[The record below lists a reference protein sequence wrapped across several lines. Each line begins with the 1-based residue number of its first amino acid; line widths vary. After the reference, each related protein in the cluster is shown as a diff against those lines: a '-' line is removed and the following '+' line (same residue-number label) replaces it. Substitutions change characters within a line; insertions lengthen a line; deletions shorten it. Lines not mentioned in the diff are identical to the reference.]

1 MHFRSLAQ
9 FLTEESIEGFNSLG
23 FPESGVAHHCSFG
36 IPAQAVW
43 AATQF
48 LKKSKPILIIAKE
61 QKTFDLW
68 LENLSEQI
76 EDFDLL
82 SLLVAKDESKARVFT
97 GILEEKL
104 RFIQNAKSVKIVIAS
119 AEALQTRLPSAKT
132 LKAKTLNLKIGEPL
146 DEDNLRE
153 IFMSRGF
160 KEQQVVESV
169 GDFSIRGCI
178 VDVNPLLCERP
189 IRLEFWGNTLESIR
203 TFDIFTQRSLDSL
216 ESIEI
221 FPMNLNE
228 DCDCTAFD
236 FLKDYSII
244 TDDYYN
250 LPLDFPEELAKHK
263 IIDFSPN
270 SQNSQLST
278 LNSQLTYPQ
287 TRSNSGFSGMEN
299 EIAQYCEKGGEVYLV
314 AATQGQALRLY
325 HLAQGSAVK
334 EILVG
339 HISEGFW
346 FSDHS
351 FALLSDHQIFNRFG
365 HLTKKKQ
372 KSSSLHNAV
381 FADSLINGDYVVH
394 EDCGIGRFLG
404 LSRIEALGA
413 LVDCVVIEYASKA
426 RLTFPV
432 SDLQKLEKLV
442 RNEDDAP
449 PTLNRL
455 GTKNWEQAKERAK
468 KRIAQ
473 VAKALIE
480 LYAKRELIQGF
491 AFPPDSSL
499 QDEFENDF
507 PFPPTPDQIR
517 SAKEIKD
524 DMEKQKP
531 MDRLLCG
538 DVGFGKTEVAMRA
551 MFKCISAKKQVAVLV
566 PTTVLAAQHF
576 QSFTERF
583 ADWPVNIA
591 LVNRYKTS
599 AEKKAVY
606 KGLEE
611 GSIDLVVGTHAL
623 LMDSIKF
630 KDIGL
635 LIIDEEQKFGV
646 KQKERLREMRLSLD
660 TLAMSAT
667 PIPRTLQLSMTGVR
681 DISFINTPPLNRL
694 PVETRV
700 IEKERAILAAAV
712 KDEIDRG
719 GQVFVV
725 NDRVQNIEK
734 LADEVEGW
742 VPNIRVAVA
751 HAQLPDS
758 DLEKTMAAF
767 INKEFDV
774 LVCTVLIE
782 SGLDVPNANTIIVM
796 NAQQFGVGQLYQ
808 LRGRVG
814 RSAVQ
819 AWAYLVTPE
828 GGAGVSKSAQK
839 RLAAMERFTD
849 LGSGYLVA
857 IRDLEIRGAGNLL
870 GMEQHG
876 FIEEIGF
883 ETYVRMIK
891 EAVEELQGTKAETSI
906 KPRLEL
912 RVDAYLPE
920 LWIKDGLARISI
932 YQRIA
937 RVETSEDIA
946 LLLEELRDRFGPVPK
961 PASMLLM
968 CADIGILAR
977 KFSIVGIARKQ
988 GVAVLTFS
996 DKIKVQSPILADL
1009 YAKSKFSLRFLATEP
1024 LQAVLEIGFWDAER
1038 EVEELLKF
1046 FRETPNYPWPPPK
1059 EAGNVLGDDDLL
1071 DLV

>member
-1 MHFRSLAQ
+1 MVFRSLSQ
-9 FLTEESIEGFNSLG
+9 FLTEESIEGFKALD
-23 FPESGVAHHCSFG
+23 FPSSGVSHLGNLG
-36 IPAQAVW
+36 ISTQAVW
-43 AATQF
+43 VATQF
-48 LKKSKPILIIAKE
+48 LKKSKPILIIAKD
-61 QKTFDLW
+61 QKSIDLW

-76 EDFDLL
+76 EEFDLL
-82 SLLVAKDESKARVFT
+82 SLPVAKDEGKARIFY
-97 GILEEKL
+97 GILEERL
-104 RFIQNAKSVKIVIAS
+104 RFVRSARGAKIAIAS
-119 AEALQTRLPSAKT
+119 LEALQTRLPSAKT
-132 LKAKTLNLKIGEPL
+132 LKEKTLSLKPGESM

-160 KEQQVVESV
+160 REQQVVEGI

-189 IRLEFWGNTLESIR
+189 IRLEFWGTTLESIR

-221 FPMNLNE
+221 FPMNLSD
-228 DCDCTAFD
+228 DCDSTAFD
-236 FLKDYSII
+236 FLKDYSIV

-250 LPLDFPEELAKHK
+250 LPQDIFEEIKK
-263 IIDFSPN
+263 YPVIDFSPL
-270 SQNSQLST
+270 STPNSQLST
-278 LNSQLTYPQ
+278 PQ
-287 TRSNSGFSGMEN
+287 TRSNSGFSG
-299 EIAQYCEKGGEVYLV
+299 IEKDIEKYGGDVYLM
-314 AATQGQALRLY
+314 APTQGQALRLF
-325 HLAQGSAVK
+325 HLSRGSAVK

-346 FSDHS
+346 FIDNS
-351 FALLSDHQIFNRFG
+351 FALLCDHQIFNRFG
-365 HLTKKKQ
+365 HLIKKKQ

-381 FADSLINGDYVVH
+381 FADSLMGGDYVVH

-413 LVDCVVIEYASKA
+413 LVDCVVVEYADKA

-432 SDLQKLEKLV
+432 GDLRKLEKLV
-442 RNEDDAP
+442 RSEEDALP
-449 PTLNRL
+449 PLNKL
-455 GTKNWEQAKERAK
+455 GTKNWERAKERAK

-473 VAKALIE
+473 VAKALID
-480 LYAKRELIQGF
+480 LYAKREFIQGF
-491 AFPPDSSL
+491 AFPQDSNL

-507 PFPPTPDQIR
+507 PFPPTPDQVR
-517 SAKEIKD
+517 SAKEIKA

-583 ADWPVNIA
+583 SAWPVNIA
-591 LVNRYKTS
+591 LVNRYKTNY
-599 AEKKAVY
+599 EKKEIY
-606 KGLEE
+606 KGLLE
-611 GSIDLVVGTHAL
+611 GRIDLVVGTHAL

-681 DISFINTPPLNRL
+681 DISFLNTPPLNRL
-694 PVETRV
+694 PVETKV
-700 IEKERAILAAAV
+700 MERDDKILAAAV

-725 NDRVQNIEK
+725 NDRVQSIEQ
-734 LADEVEGW
+734 LADDVECW
-742 VPNIRVAVA
+742 VPGARIAVA
-751 HAQLPDS
+751 HAQLSDS

-782 SGLDVPNANTIIVM
+782 SGLDVPNANTMIII
-796 NAQQFGVGQLYQ
+796 NAQMFGVGQLYQ

-819 AWAYLVTPE
+819 AFAYLVTPE
-828 GGAGVSKSAQK
+828 GGSISKSAQK
-839 RLAAMERFTD
+839 RLAAMEHFTD
-849 LGSGYLVA
+849 LGSGYQVA
-857 IRDLEIRGAGNLL
+857 MRDLEIRGAGNLL

-883 ETYVRMIK
+883 ETYVRMVK
-891 EAVEELQGTKAETSI
+891 EAVEELRGVKDDSLV

-920 LWIKDGLARISI
+920 MWIRDGLARISI

-937 RVETSEDIA
+937 RIETCEEVVS
-946 LLLEELRDRFGPVPK
+946 LLEELRDRFGPVPK
-961 PASMLLM
+961 PAEMLLM
-968 CADIGILAR
+968 SAEIGILAR
-977 KFSIVGIARKQ
+977 KFSIAGIARKQ
-988 GVAVLTFS
+988 GVAVLTFL
-996 DKIKVQSPILADL
+996 DKIDAKSPVIADL
-1009 YAKSKFSLRFLATEP
+1009 YAKCGKFPLRFLATKP
-1024 LQAVLEIGFWDAER
+1024 LQAVIELGFSTSEQ
-1038 EVEELLKF
+1038 EVEGLFSILRHK
-1046 FRETPNYPWPPPK
+1046 
-1059 EAGNVLGDDDLL
+1059 
-1071 DLV
+1071 

>member
-1 MHFRSLAQ
+1 MYFRTLAQ
-9 FLTEESIEGFNSLG
+9 FLTEETIEGVNSLS
-23 FPESGVAHHCSFG
+23 FPESGVRHCGGFG
-36 IPAQAVW
+36 VPAQAVW
-43 AATQF
+43 AAMQF

-61 QKTFDLW
+61 QKSLDLW
-68 LENLSEQI
+68 LENLYEQI
-76 EDFDLL
+76 EEFDLL
-82 SLLVAKDESKARVFT
+82 SLPIAKDEGKARVFSAV
-97 GILEEKL
+97 LEEKL
-104 RFIQNAKSVKIVIAS
+104 RFIQNAKSVKIVVAS
-119 AEALQTRLPSAKT
+119 AEALKTMLPSAKT
-132 LKAKTLNLKIGEPL
+132 LKAKTLNLKVGESL
-146 DEDNLRE
+146 DEDDLRE
-153 IFMSRGF
+153 TFISRGF

-178 VDVNPLLCERP
+178 VDINPLLRERP

-228 DCDCTAFD
+228 ECDSRAFD
-236 FLKDYSII
+236 FLTDYSII

-250 LPLDFPEELAKHK
+250 LPLDFPEELAKHP

-278 LNSQLTYPQ
+278 LNSQLIYPQ
-287 TRSNSGFSGMEN
+287 VRSNSGFSGMEK
-299 EIAQYCEKGGEVYLV
+299 EIAEYSGKGGEVYLV

-325 HLAQGSAVK
+325 HLSQESAVK

-346 FSDHS
+346 FSDNS
-351 FALLSDHQIFNRFG
+351 FALLCDHQIFNRFG

-381 FADSLINGDYVVH
+381 FADSLMNGDFVVH
-394 EDCGIGRFLG
+394 EDCGIGKYLG
-404 LSRIEALGA
+404 LSRIEAQSA
-413 LVDCVVIEYASKA
+413 LVDCVVIEYANKA

-432 SDLQKLEKLV
+432 GDLHKLEKLV
-442 RNEDDAP
+442 RNEEDAP
-449 PTLNRL
+449 PVLNRL

-491 AFPPDSSL
+491 AFPPDSNL

-517 SAKEIKD
+517 SAKEIKE

-591 LVNRYKTS
+591 LVNRYKS
-599 AEKKAVY
+599 NAEKKAVY

-611 GSIDLVVGTHAL
+611 GDIDLVVGTHAL

-681 DISFINTPPLNRL
+681 DISFLNTPPLNRL
-694 PVETRV
+694 PVETK
-700 IEKERAILAAAV
+700 IMERDDKILAAAV

-725 NDRVQNIEK
+725 NDRVQSIED
-734 LADEVEGW
+734 LAVEVENW
-742 VPNIRVAVA
+742 APNIRVAVA

-758 DLEKTMAAF
+758 DLEKTMSAF

-782 SGLDVPNANTIIVM
+782 SGLDVPNANTIIIM

-819 AWAYLVTPE
+819 AQAYLVTPE

-849 LGSGYLVA
+849 LGSGYQVA

-891 EAVEELQGTKAETSI
+891 EAVEELRGTKDESPV

-912 RVDAYLPE
+912 SVDAYLPE
-920 LWIKDGLARISI
+920 QWIKDGLARISI

-937 RVETSEDIA
+937 RIETSEDIA
-946 LLLEELRDRFGPVPK
+946 SLSEELRDRFGPIPR
-961 PASMLLM
+961 PAEMLLT

-977 KFSIVGIARKQ
+977 KFSVVGIARKQ
-988 GVAVLTFS
+988 GLAVLTFS
-996 DKIKVQSPILADL
+996 EKVNAQSDVLADL
-1009 YAKSKFSLRFLATEP
+1009 CEKSKFSFRFLATMP
-1024 LQAVLEIGFWDAER
+1024 IQMVIEIGLLGAEK

-1046 FRETPNYPWPPPK
+1046 FESK
-1059 EAGNVLGDDDLL
+1059 AV
-1071 DLV
+1071 

>member
-1 MHFRSLAQ
+1 MHFRTLAQ
-9 FLTEESIEGFNSLG
+9 FLTEESIEGFNSLS
-23 FPESGVAHHCSFG
+23 FPENGIRHCGSFG

-43 AATQF
+43 AAMEF
-48 LKKSKPILIIAKE
+48 LKKSKPVLIIAKE
-61 QKTFDLW
+61 QKSLDLW

-76 EDFDLL
+76 EEFDLL
-82 SLLVAKDESKARVFT
+82 SLPLAKDEGKAKVFS
-97 GILEEKL
+97 GILEERL
-104 RFIQNAKSVKIVIAS
+104 RFIQNAKSVKIVVAS

-132 LKAKTLNLKIGEPL
+132 LKAKTLNLKTGEPL
-146 DEDNLRE
+146 DEDNLKE
-153 IFMSRGF
+153 IFISRGF

-178 VDVNPLLCERP
+178 VDINPLLCERP
-189 IRLEFWGNTLESIR
+189 IRMEFWGNTLESIR

-228 DCDCTAFD
+228 ECDSSAFD
-236 FLKDYSII
+236 FLTDYSII
-244 TDDYYN
+244 TDDYYS
-250 LPLDFPEELAKHK
+250 LPLDFPEQLAKHQ
-263 IIDFSPN
+263 IIDFSPH
-270 SQNSQLST
+270 SLPST
-278 LNSQLTYPQ
+278 PHSPTVCPQ
-287 TRSNSGFSGMEN
+287 IRSNSGFSGMEK
-299 EIAQYCEKGGEVYLV
+299 EIAEYSEKGGEVYLV
-314 AATQGQALRLY
+314 APTQGQALRLY
-325 HLAQGSAVK
+325 HLSQESTVK

-346 FSDHS
+346 FSDNS
-351 FALLSDHQIFNRFG
+351 LALLSDHQIFNRFG
-365 HLTKKKQ
+365 HLIKKKQ

-381 FADSLINGDYVVH
+381 FADSLMSGDFVVH
-394 EDCGIGRFLG
+394 EDCGIGKYLG
-404 LSRIEALGA
+404 LSRIEAQGA
-413 LVDCVVIEYASKA
+413 LVDCVVIEYANRA

-432 SDLQKLEKLV
+432 GDLHKLEKLV
-442 RNEDDAP
+442 RNEEDAP
-449 PTLNRL
+449 PALNKL
-455 GTKNWEQAKERAK
+455 GTKNWEHAKERAK

-473 VAKALIE
+473 VAKALID

-491 AFPPDSSL
+491 AFPQDSNL

-591 LVNRYKTS
+591 LVNRYKTNM
-599 AEKKAVY
+599 EKKGVY

-611 GSIDLVVGTHAL
+611 GTIDLVVGTHAL

-681 DISFINTPPLNRL
+681 DISFLNTPPLNRL
-694 PVETRV
+694 PVETK
-700 IEKERAILAAAV
+700 IMERDDKILAAAV
-712 KDEIDRG
+712 KNEIDRG

-734 LADEVEGW
+734 LAIEVENW

-782 SGLDVPNANTIIVM
+782 SGLDVPNANTIIIM
-796 NAQQFGVGQLYQ
+796 NAQQLGVGQLYQ

-828 GGAGVSKSAQK
+828 GGIGVSKAAQK

-849 LGSGYLVA
+849 LGSGYQVA

-891 EAVEELQGTKAETSI
+891 EAVEELRGTKDESPV
-906 KPRLEL
+906 KPRMEL

-937 RVETSEDIA
+937 RIETSEEIA
-946 LLLEELRDRFGPVPK
+946 SLSDELRDRFGPVPK
-961 PASMLLM
+961 PAEMLLV
-968 CADIGILAR
+968 CADIGISAR
-977 KFSIVGIARKQ
+977 KFSVAGIARKQ

-996 DKIKVQSPILADL
+996 DKINAQSQVLADL
-1009 YAKSKFSLRFLATEP
+1009 CEKSKFQFRFLATMP
-1024 LQAVLEIGFWDAER
+1024 IQLVMEIGLLGAEK

-1046 FRETPNYPWPPPK
+1046 FKNIS
-1059 EAGNVLGDDDLL
+1059 
-1071 DLV
+1071 

>member
-1 MHFRSLAQ
+1 MVFRSLAQ
-9 FLTEESIEGFNSLG
+9 FLTEESVEGFKALDFPRSGVVHCGSLG
-23 FPESGVAHHCSFG
+23 ISV
-36 IPAQAVW
+36 QAVGM
-43 AATQF
+43 AAQF
-48 LKKSKPILIIAKE
+48 LKKSKPILIIAKD
-61 QKTFDLW
+61 QKSLDLW

-76 EDFDLL
+76 EEFDLL
-82 SLLVAKDESKARVFT
+82 SLPIAKDESKARVFY

-104 RFIQNAKSVKIVIAS
+104 KFIQHAKSAKIAVVSID
-119 AEALQTRLPSAKT
+119 ALQTKLPSAEKLKEKT
-132 LKAKTLNLKIGEPL
+132 LRLKPGEPIN
-146 DEDNLRE
+146 EYNLRE
-153 IFMSRGF
+153 IFISRGF
-160 KEQQVVESV
+160 KEQQVVEGV

-189 IRLEFWGNTLESIR
+189 IRLEFWGDTLESIR

-221 FPMNLNE
+221 FPMNLND
-228 DCDCTAFD
+228 DCDSTAFD
-236 FLKDYSII
+236 FLKDYSIV

-250 LPLDFPEELAKHK
+250 LPQDIFEEVQKHPV
-263 IIDFSPN
+263 IDFSHLEEGN
-270 SQNSQLST
+270 LVTQ
-278 LNSQLTYPQ
+278 Q
-287 TRSNSGFSGMEN
+287 TRSNSGFSGIEKS
-299 EIAQYCEKGGEVYLV
+299 IADYGGDVYLV
-314 AATQGQALRLY
+314 APTQGQALRLY
-325 HLAQGSAVK
+325 HLSQGSKVK

-346 FSDHS
+346 FKDNS

-365 HLTKKKQ
+365 HLIKKKQ
-372 KSSSLHNAV
+372 KASSLHNAV
-381 FADSLINGDYVVH
+381 FADSLIGGDYVVH
-394 EDCGIGRFLG
+394 VDCGIGKFLG
-404 LSRIEALGA
+404 LSRIEVFGA
-413 LVDCVVIEYASKA
+413 LVDCVVVEYADRA

-432 SDLQKLEKLV
+432 SDLHKLEKLV
-442 RNEDDAP
+442 RGEDDAQ
-449 PTLNRL
+449 PTLNKL
-455 GTKNWEQAKERAK
+455 GTKNWERAKERAK

-473 VAKALIE
+473 VARALIN
-480 LYAKRELIQGF
+480 LYAHREFIQGF
-491 AFPPDSSL
+491 AFPQDSNL

-507 PFPPTPDQIR
+507 PFPPTPDQVR
-517 SAKEIKD
+517 SAKEIKE
-524 DMEKQKP
+524 DMQKQKP

-551 MFKCISAKKQVAVLV
+551 MFKCINAKKQVAVLV

-583 ADWPVNIA
+583 AAWPVNIA
-591 LVNRYKTS
+591 LVNRYKTNF
-599 AEKKAVY
+599 EKKEIY
-606 KGLEE
+606 KGLAE
-611 GSIDLVVGTHAL
+611 GKIDLVVGTHAL

-681 DISFINTPPLNRL
+681 DISFLNTPPLNRL
-694 PVETRV
+694 PVETKVMDRDD
-700 IEKERAILAAAV
+700 AILAAAV

-719 GQVFVV
+719 GQIFVV
-725 NDRVQNIEK
+725 NDRVQSIEQ
-734 LADEVEGW
+734 LAADVEGW
-742 VPNIRVAVA
+742 VPSARVAVA

-767 INKEFDV
+767 INREFDV

-782 SGLDVPNANTIIVM
+782 SGLDVPNANTMIIM
-796 NAQQFGVGQLYQ
+796 NAQMFGVGQLYQ

-819 AWAYLVTPE
+819 AFAYLVTPE
-828 GGAGVSKSAQK
+828 GGNGVSKSAQK

-849 LGSGYLVA
+849 LGSGYQVA
-857 IRDLEIRGAGNLL
+857 VRDLEIRGAGNLL

-883 ETYVRMIK
+883 ETYVRMVK
-891 EAVEELQGTKAETSI
+891 EAVEELRGVKDDSLV

-920 LWIKDGLARISI
+920 VWIKDGLARISI

-937 RVETSEDIA
+937 RIETGEEIA
-946 LLLEELRDRFGPVPK
+946 SLLDELRDRFGPVPK
-961 PASMLLM
+961 PAEMLLV
-968 CADIGILAR
+968 CAEIGILAR
-977 KFSIVGIARKQ
+977 NLSVVGIARKQ
-988 GVAVLTFS
+988 GVVVLTFS
-996 DKIKVQSPILADL
+996 DKITAKSPIIADL
-1009 YAKSKFSLRFLATEP
+1009 YANCGKIPLRFLATQP
-1024 LQAVLEIGFWDAER
+1024 LQAVIELGFSTAEL
-1038 EVEELLKF
+1038 EVEGLLGI
-1046 FRETPNYPWPPPK
+1046 FRGQK
-1059 EAGNVLGDDDLL
+1059 
-1071 DLV
+1071 

>member
-1 MHFRSLAQ
+1 MIFRSLAQ
-9 FLTEESIEGFNSLG
+9 FLTEESIEGFKSLS
-23 FPESGVAHHCSFG
+23 FPQSGVSHCGSLG

-43 AATQF
+43 VATQF
-48 LKKSKPILIIAKE
+48 LKQSKPVLIIAKD
-61 QKTFDLW
+61 QKSLDLW

-76 EDFDLL
+76 EEFDLL
-82 SLLVAKDESKARVFT
+82 SLPVAKDENKARIFYGV
-97 GILEEKL
+97 LEERLK
-104 RFIQNAKSVKIVIAS
+104 FIQNAKSAKIAVAS
-119 AEALQTRLPSAKT
+119 LEALKTKLPSAKT
-132 LKAKTLNLKIGEPL
+132 LKEKTLSLKPGEPI
-146 DEDNLRE
+146 DEENLRE

-160 KEQQVVESV
+160 REQQVVESV

-189 IRLEFWGNTLESIR
+189 IRLEFWGNSLETIR

-216 ESIEI
+216 ESVEI

-228 DCDCTAFD
+228 DCDSMALD
-236 FLKDYSII
+236 FLKDYSIV

-250 LPLDFPEELAKHK
+250 LPQDIFEEMEKHS
-263 IIDFSPN
+263 IVDFSP
-270 SQNSQLST
+270 
-278 LNSQLTYPQ
+278 LTSSELVTPQ
-287 TRSNSGFSGMEN
+287 TRSNSGFSGIEKD
-299 EIAQYCEKGGEVYLV
+299 IAQYGGDVCLV
-314 AATQGQALRLY
+314 APTQGQALRLF
-325 HLAQGSAVK
+325 HLSQGSAVK

-339 HISEGFW
+339 YISEGFW
-346 FSDHS
+346 FNDKS

-365 HLTKKKQ
+365 HLIKKKQ
-372 KSSSLHNAV
+372 KASSLHNAV
-381 FADSLINGDYVVH
+381 FADSLTNGDYVVH

-413 LVDCVVIEYASKA
+413 LVDCVVIEYADKA

-432 SDLQKLEKLV
+432 SDLHKLEKLV
-442 RNEDDAP
+442 RSEEDALP
-449 PTLNRL
+449 VLNKL
-455 GTKNWEQAKERAK
+455 GTKSWERAKEKAK

-473 VAKALIE
+473 VAKALVD
-480 LYAKRELIQGF
+480 LYAKREYIQGF
-491 AFPPDSSL
+491 AFPQDSNL

-517 SAKEIKD
+517 SAKEIKE
-524 DMEKQKP
+524 DMQKQKP

-551 MFKCISAKKQVAVLV
+551 MFKCINAKKQVAVLV

-583 ADWPVNIA
+583 AAWPVNIA
-591 LVNRYKTS
+591 LVNRYKTNF
-599 AEKKAVY
+599 EKKEIY
-606 KGLEE
+606 KGLAE
-611 GSIDLVVGTHAL
+611 GGIDLVVGTHAL
-623 LMDSIKF
+623 LMDSLKF

-681 DISFINTPPLNRL
+681 DISFLNTPPLNRL
-694 PVETRV
+694 PVETKV
-700 IEKERAILAAAV
+700 MERDDSVLAAAV

-725 NDRVQNIEK
+725 NDRVQSIEQ
-734 LADEVEGW
+734 LAADVEAW
-742 VPNIRVAVA
+742 VPSARVAVA

-782 SGLDVPNANTIIVM
+782 SGLDVPNANTIIIM
-796 NAQQFGVGQLYQ
+796 NAQMFGVGQLYQ

-819 AWAYLVTPE
+819 AFAYLVTPE
-828 GGAGVSKSAQK
+828 GGDGVSKSAQK

-849 LGSGYLVA
+849 LGSGYQVA
-857 IRDLEIRGAGNLL
+857 VRDLEIRGAGNLL

-883 ETYVRMIK
+883 ETYVRMVK
-891 EAVEELQGTKAETSI
+891 EAVEELRGVKDYSLV

-912 RVDAYLPE
+912 CVDAYLPE
-920 LWIKDGLARISI
+920 VWIKDGLARISI

-937 RVETSEDIA
+937 RVETSEEISS
-946 LLLEELRDRFGPVPK
+946 LLEELRDRFGPVPK
-961 PASMLLM
+961 PAEMLLM
-968 CADIGILAR
+968 CAEIGILSR
-977 KFSIVGIARKQ
+977 KFSVAGIARKH
-988 GVAVLTFS
+988 GVAVLTFT
-996 DKIKVQSPILADL
+996 DKINAKSPIIADL
-1009 YAKSKFSLRFLATEP
+1009 YANCGKFPLRFLATLP
-1024 LQAVLEIGFWDAER
+1024 LQAVIEVGFSSSEQ
-1038 EVEELLKF
+1038 EVESLLSV
-1046 FRETPNYPWPPPK
+1046 FR
-1059 EAGNVLGDDDLL
+1059 G
-1071 DLV
+1071 

>member
-1 MHFRSLAQ
+1 MVFRSLAQ
-9 FLTEESIEGFNSLG
+9 FLTEESVEGFKSLD
-23 FPESGVAHHCSFG
+23 FSRSGVSHCGNLGVS
-36 IPAQAVW
+36 AQAVW
-43 AATQF
+43 VATQF
-48 LKKSKPILIIAKE
+48 LKKSKPILIIAKD
-61 QKTFDLW
+61 QKSLDLW

-76 EDFDLL
+76 EEFDLL
-82 SLLVAKDESKARVFT
+82 SLPIAKDESKARIFF
-97 GILEEKL
+97 GILEERL
-104 RFIQNAKSVKIVIAS
+104 RFIQNAQSAKIAVAS
-119 AEALQTRLPSAKT
+119 LDALQTKLPSAKT
-132 LKAKTLNLKIGEPL
+132 LKEKTLSLKPGEPI
-146 DEDNLRE
+146 DEENLRE

-216 ESIEI
+216 DSVEI
-221 FPMNLNE
+221 FPMNLND
-228 DCDCTAFD
+228 DCDSTAFD
-236 FLKDYSII
+236 FLKDYSIV

-250 LPLDFPEELAKHK
+250 LPQNIFEEMEKHSVV
-263 IIDFSPN
+263 DFSPLGEGN
-270 SQNSQLST
+270 LVT
-278 LNSQLTYPQ
+278 PQ
-287 TRSNSGFSGMEN
+287 TRSNSGFSGIEKS
-299 EIAQYCEKGGEVYLV
+299 IADYGGEVYLV
-314 AATQGQALRLY
+314 APTQGQALRLY
-325 HLAQGSAVK
+325 HLSQGSKVK

-346 FSDHS
+346 LKDNS

-365 HLTKKKQ
+365 HLIKKKQ
-372 KSSSLHNAV
+372 KASSLHNAV
-381 FADSLINGDYVVH
+381 FADSLLGGDYVVH

-404 LSRIEALGA
+404 LSRIEVLGA
-413 LVDCVVIEYASKA
+413 LVDCAVIEYADKA

-432 SDLQKLEKLV
+432 SDLHKLEKLV
-442 RNEDDAP
+442 RSEEDAP
-449 PTLNRL
+449 PPLNKL
-455 GTKNWEQAKERAK
+455 GTKTWERAKEKAK

-473 VAKALIE
+473 VAKALVE
-480 LYAKRELIQGF
+480 LYAQREFIQGF
-491 AFPPDSSL
+491 AFPQDSNL

-507 PFPPTPDQIR
+507 PFPPTPDQVR
-517 SAKEIKD
+517 SAKEIKE
-524 DMEKQKP
+524 DMQKQKP

-551 MFKCISAKKQVAVLV
+551 MFKCINAKKQVAVLV

-583 ADWPVNIA
+583 AAWPVNIA
-591 LVNRYKTS
+591 LVNRYKTNF
-599 AEKKAVY
+599 EKKEIY
-606 KGLEE
+606 KGLAE
-611 GSIDLVVGTHAL
+611 GKIDLVVGTHAL

-681 DISFINTPPLNRL
+681 DISFLNTPPLNRL
-694 PVETRV
+694 PVETKV
-700 IEKERAILAAAV
+700 MERDDLILAAAV

-725 NDRVQNIEK
+725 NDRVQSIEQ
-734 LADEVEGW
+734 LAADVEGW
-742 VPNIRVAVA
+742 VPSARVAVA

-782 SGLDVPNANTIIVM
+782 SGLDVPNANTIVIM
-796 NAQQFGVGQLYQ
+796 NAQMFGVGQLYQ

-814 RSAVQ
+814 RSALQ
-819 AWAYLVTPE
+819 AFAYLVTPE
-828 GGAGVSKSAQK
+828 GGHGVSKSAQK

-849 LGSGYLVA
+849 LGSGYQVA
-857 IRDLEIRGAGNLL
+857 VRDLEIRGAGNLL

-883 ETYVRMIK
+883 ETYVRMVK
-891 EAVEELQGTKAETSI
+891 EAVEELRGVKDDSLI

-920 LWIKDGLARISI
+920 VWIKDGLARISI

-937 RVETSEDIA
+937 RVEASEEISS
-946 LLLEELRDRFGPVPK
+946 LLEELRDRFGPVPK
-961 PASMLLM
+961 PAEMLLM
-968 CADIGILAR
+968 CAEIGILSR
-977 KFSIVGIARKQ
+977 KFSVAGIARKQ

-996 DKIKVQSPILADL
+996 DKITAKSPIIADL
-1009 YAKSKFSLRFLATEP
+1009 YASCSKFPLRFLATQP
-1024 LQAVLEIGFWDAER
+1024 LQAVIELGFSTSEQ
-1038 EVEELLKF
+1038 EVEGLLGV
-1046 FRETPNYPWPPPK
+1046 FREK
-1059 EAGNVLGDDDLL
+1059 KQ
-1071 DLV
+1071 